1 MSGVDPAELIRTTRE
16 RLGLSQRRLALR
28 AGTTQAQVSRI
39 ERGDVSPTFATLES
53 LMLAMGERLT
63 LHGERLECDW
73 DPVHMTS
80 TLERSDDQR
89 AALAFS
95 WDRFAARLAHAG
107 ASARADG

>member
-1 MSGVDPAELIRTTRE
+1 MSVADPAQLVRTTRE

-39 ERGDVSPTFATLES
+39 ERGEISPTFATLQS
-53 LMLAMGERLT
+53 LMLAMGERAT
-63 LHGERLECDW
+63 LDGERLECSW
-73 DPVHMTS
+73 DPVHMAS
-80 TLERSDDQR
+80 TLERTDDQR

-95 WDRFAARLAHAG
+95 WDRLAARLARAG